1 MTPRIVIAVPTFD
14 NETSIAAVVRD
25 LLAACDLP
33 LLVIDDGSR
42 VPVRELLRQ
51 AGLDGGR
58 LEVVRHAENRG
69 KGAALQTAFAE
80 ALARG
85 YTHVLSFDG
94 DGQHVASQLPP
105 LTEAA
110 AARPFDVVIGVRR
123 FPQVDVPGASRF
135 GRAFS
140 NFWVRYETD
149 VAVRDSQSGMRVYP
163 LFLVQ
168 SLRFLTKRYDFEVE
182 ALTRLLWAGAGL
194 TEVDVDVYY
203 PPAGE
208 RVSHFDKLRD
218 NVRISMLN
226 VWLVT
231 RSLFARHC
239 SVAELTRASLV
250 VPGVAFSPLSPV
262 ATLALL
268 TALVV
273 ALRLNACVA
282 LAVFALGCLAAPV
295 TLDVW
300 LGAVAG
306 GAAVAALLLVVGRRA
321 SRPAAWR
328 GTMRG
333 GRFGHLFLEAVC
345 RHLGLKAAY
354 FCLAFI
360 APYFYWFA
368 PRARRASLEYLRVLF
383 PQETAWRLHA
393 RVVAHF
399 HTFGMVL
406 LDRLFLSLRPRDSF
420 AVRLEGS
427 ALLDRA
433 VAHGS
438 GAVIV
443 TAHAGGWDLASRVL
457 EGNHLGRGA
466 AVAEFVAPGRAV
478 RSTEGIVR
486 MSVHSAATPILAYK
500 EMLERGEL
508 IGMMADRP
516 WTDKLALVPF
526 FGRLAAIDLTPFRV
540 ALSVG
545 APVLHCFAWR
555 TGYERYEVS
564 LEPSPELGAP
574 RCVSGVVA
582 RERLCEAAAR
592 SYAKALEAR
601 LRRHPYQWFNFFP
614 FFSMRPRPAVELTA
628 APSLA
633 TDPR

>member
-1 MTPRIVIAVPTFD
+1 
-14 NETSIAAVVRD
+14 
-25 LLAACDLP
+25 
-33 LLVIDDGSR
+33 
-42 VPVRELLRQ
+42 
-51 AGLDGGR
+51 
-58 LEVVRHAENRG
+58 
-69 KGAALQTAFAE
+69 
-80 ALARG
+80 
-85 YTHVLSFDG
+85 
-94 DGQHVASQLPP
+94 
-105 LTEAA
+105 
-110 AARPFDVVIGVRR
+110 
-123 FPQVDVPGASRF
+123 VPGASRF
-135 GRAFS
+135 GRAFC

-163 LFLVQ
+163 LFFVQ
-168 SLRFLTKRYDFEVE
+168 SQRFLTKRYDFEVE

-218 NVRISMLN
+218 NVRISILN
-226 VWLVT
+226 VWLVA

-239 SVAELTRASLV
+239 GVAKLMQALLV
-250 VPGVAFSPLSPV
+250 IPGVAFSPLPPV
-262 ATLALL
+262 ATLAVL

-273 ALRLNACVA
+273 VLRLNALVTLA
-282 LAVFALGCLAAPV
+282 LFALGCLAEPV

-300 LGAVAG
+300 LGAVAA
-306 GAAVAALLLVVGRRA
+306 GAAVAALLQVVLRRP
-321 SRPAAWR
+321 SRPATWS
-328 GTMRG
+328 GSMRG
-333 GRFGHLFLEAVC
+333 GRFGHFFLETVC
-345 RHLGLKAAY
+345 RQLGLKAAY

-368 PRARRASLEYLRVLF
+368 PRGRRASVEYLRALF

-406 LDRLFLSLRPRDSF
+406 LDRLFLSMRPPDSF
-420 AVRLEGS
+420 AVALEGR
-427 ALLDRA
+427 ALLDGA

-516 WTDKLALVPF
+516 WTDKLVLVPF

-555 TGYERYEVS
+555 TGFERYEVS
-564 LEPSPELGAP
+564 LEASPELGVP
-574 RCVSGVVA
+574 RRVSGAAA

-601 LRRHPYQWFNFFP
+601 LRRYPYQWFNFFP

-628 APSLA
+628 ASLLA
-633 TDPR
+633 TGPR